1 MTRGPQSLTRA
12 ATSSSMVIQMMVGRN
27 YVDLV
32 GRVVERG
39 SVKTAEFI
47 TIIAQQGVKRETNN
61 KVV

>member
-1 MTRGPQSLTRA
+1 MA
-12 ATSSSMVIQMMVGRN
+12 IQMMVGRN